1 MQEGLDFL
9 GLPRPLQQQAH
20 NASLRMEEDG
30 DVVQVE
36 SEAVP
41 VEGREGKKTQKQC
54 LENE

>member
-41 VEGREGKKTQKQC
+41 VEGREGKNTKTMFGK
-54 LENE
+54 